1 MNEELSLD
9 RQKVLQNIEL
19 FEKEGRFNDDV
30 EDDVPGRP
38 IKPNEI
44 DYLNKKL
51 KNRIATYFSNKL
63 AVRYFD
69 KEIKKGNLIIKKV
82 KGFEN
87 YLAVRDNGVIITCNH
102 CNIYDNYIIFKV
114 IQKSL
119 GRKHLWKVIKEA
131 NYTSFPG
138 FFGKLFRHCNTLPL
152 SSNRD
157 TMKKFMTAMDT
168 LLKRNEKVLIYPE
181 QAMWWNYKKPRPF
194 KPGAFRFAVSSNA
207 PVLPCF
213 LTMENSDK
221 RAPDGSFYQE
231 YTLHIF
237 PAIYG
242 DSNLSEKENAKL
254 MADKNYELW
263 KTCYETTYNQ
273 KLTYLCNSKE

>member
-1 MNEELSLD
+1 MNENLSPD
-9 RQKVLQNIEL
+9 RQKVLQNIEI
-19 FEKEGRFNDDV
+19 FEKEGRFNEDV

-51 KNRIATYFSNKL
+51 KNRIATHFSNKL
-63 AVRYFD
+63 AIKYFD
-69 KEIKKGNLIIKKV
+69 SEIKKGNLIIKEV
-82 KGFEN
+82 RGYEN
-87 YLAVRDNGVIITCNH
+87 YLAVRDKGVVITCNH
-102 CNIYDNYIIFKV
+102 CNVYDNYVVFKV
-114 IQKSL
+114 FQKDL
-119 GRKHLWKVIKEA
+119 GKKHLWKVIKEA

-157 TMKKFMTAMDT
+157 TMKLFLTAMDT
-168 LLKRNEKVLIYPE
+168 LLKRGEKVLIYPE

-194 KPGAFRFAVSSNA
+194 KPGAFRFAVSSNV

-213 LTMENSDK
+213 LTMQDSDK
-221 RAPDGSFYQE
+221 LSPDGSYYQE

-237 PAIYG
+237 PAIY
-242 DSNLSEKENAKL
+242 SEENLNDKENAKI
-254 MADKNYELW
+254 MADKNFELW
-263 KTCYETTYNQ
+263 KNCYETTYNQ
-273 KLTYLCNSKE
+273 KLTYSSTEQK